1 LKISIITP
9 TFNSQKTINENIN
22 SVLIQSYKNWEQIII
37 DNLSTDN
44 TLSIIKKFNNDKIKI
59 ISEKDKGI
67 YDAINKGILNATGEI
82 ISILHSDDLF
92 FDKNTLTN
100 VTSNFLNSEI
110 STVYG
115 NLLYVKKS
123 NKNKII
129 RYWQSNNFKKG
140 LFYRG
145 WSPPHP
151 SFFVKKTI
159 YEEFGNYKIE
169 FGNSSDFEL
178 MFRLLEKNQ
187 VSSKY
192 IDKVLV
198 IMRYGGASNKS
209 LLNIFKQNLTI
220 LKILGIEK
228 NYIKIIKFVYIK
240 FKGRLKQFF
249 TKPKRMIEND
259 NNI

>member
-1 LKISIITP
+1 MRIFIAVIILIFSFQAIS
-9 TFNSQKTINENIN
+9 NSENI
-22 SVLIQSYKNWEQIII
+22 VI
-37 DNLSTDN
+37 DNLSSDS
-44 TLSIIKKFNNDKIKI
+44 TLSIIKRFNNHKIKI

-67 YDAINKGILNATGEI
+67 FDAINKGILNSTGEI
-82 ISILHSDDLF
+82 ISILHSDDF
-92 FDKNTLTN
+92 FFNKDVLTN
-100 VTSNFLNSEI
+100 VFNNFLNSEI
-110 STVYG
+110 NIVYG
-115 NLLYVKKS
+115 NLIYVKKS
-123 NKNKII
+123 NTGKLL
-129 RYWQSNNFKKG
+129 RYWKSNNFQKG

-151 SFFVKKTI
+151 SFFVKKKT
-159 YEEFGNYKIE
+159 YEKFDNYKIE
-169 FGNSSDFEL
+169 FGNASDFEL

-198 IMRYGGASNKS
+198 TMRYGGASNKS

-240 FKGRLKQFF
+240 FKERIKQFF
-249 TKPKRMIEND
+249 TKPKPK
-259 NNI
+259 

>member
-1 LKISIITP
+1 MKISIITP

-22 SVLIQSYKNWEQIII
+22 SILIQNYKNWEQIII

-44 TLSIIKKFNNDKIKI
+44 TLSIIKKFNNHKIKI

-67 YDAINKGILNATGEI
+67 FDAINKGILNSTGEI
-82 ISILHSDDLF
+82 ISILHSDDF
-92 FDKNTLTN
+92 FFNKDALTN
-100 VTSNFLNSEI
+100 VVNNFLNPEI
-110 STVYG
+110 NAVYG

-123 NKNKII
+123 NRDKIL

-140 LFYRG
+140 LFFRG

-151 SFFVKKTI
+151 SFFVKKKV
-159 YEEFGNYKIE
+159 YEKFGNYQLK

-192 IDKVLV
+192 INKVLV
-198 IMRYGGASNKS
+198 TMRYGGASNKN
-209 LLNIFKQNLTI
+209 LLNIIKQNLTI

-228 NYIKIIKFVYIK
+228 NYIKIIKLIYFK
-240 FKGRLKQFF
+240 FKERLKQFF
-249 TKPKRMIEND
+249 TKPKNND
-259 NNI
+259 

>member
-22 SVLIQSYKNWEQIII
+22 SILIQNYKNWEQIII

-67 YDAINKGILNATGEI
+67 YDAINKGIINSTGEI
-82 ISILHSDDLF
+82 ISILHSDDFF

-100 VTSNFLNSEI
+100 VT
-110 STVYG
+110 G

-123 NKNKII
+123 NKNKVI

-151 SFFVKKTI
+151 SFFVKKKI

-198 IMRYGGASNKS
+198 TMRYGGASN
-209 LLNIFKQNLTI
+209 
-220 LKILGIEK
+220 K

-240 FKGRLKQFF
+240 FKERLKQFF
-249 TKPKRMIEND
+249 TKLK
-259 NNI
+259 